1 MGLAVARNVPPGT
14 SLAGLTNLL
23 RIIIRNRIYE
33 LEYLATFRR
42 KSSEVEEH
50 KHCC

>member
-33 LEYLATFRR
+33 LEYLASDNWQAITLWL
-42 KSSEVEEH
+42 V
-50 KHCC
+50 